1 MYVIAF
7 LGLVISLVA
16 MSVILGA
23 LAHAKFRTGL
33 APNIGVALL
42 GGFVGMSTLN
52 SAFGQAIELFYA
64 TLLGELVGVVVAL
77 VLFQLFKRRR
87 PR

>member
-33 APNIGVALL
+33 IANIGVGLL
-42 GGFVGMSTLN
+42 GGFVGMGTLN
-52 SAFGQAIELFYA
+52 SAFAQVVELFYA

-77 VLFQLFKRRR
+77 AVFQLLKRRR
-87 PR
+87 RL